1 MLLQVTKLY
10 SYLAEW
16 VEGFREAVIPADV
29 IARAILCDRATRRGG
44 CE

>member
-1 MLLQVTKLY
+1 MLQVTKLY

-29 IARAILCDRATRRGG
+29 IARAIAFAISRNPQRWM
-44 CE
+44 